1 MSRRGS
7 RLLDALGELQ
17 ADGPVIVVVDDV
29 QWADAL
35 SLRALLFAVRRLV
48 SDHVLVLLAVRA
60 GELRALPD
68 GLRKA
73 ARTSLSLE
81 PLGVGEVHDLADGVG
96 VAISARGA
104 RRLHEH
110 SGGNP
115 LHARALLAEVPARGW
130 EDTEF
135 ALPAPRSLAELV
147 TARLR
152 AGDEASARLLEAA
165 AVLGLRAPLAT
176 AARIAEVDDPFEAAE
191 TVDPALAA
199 LAQGPELHFAHPLIR
214 AAVYQG
220 LSPSRRAR
228 LHAAAAAVIEDEAT
242 ALNHRVAAS
251 AGPERRLADEL
262 ERFAAGCTRV
272 RRWTQA
278 TNSLV
283 AAARLSAGRAD
294 HERRMLDAVEAAMY
308 AGDNPRARTLAEA
321 TEGFA
326 PSARLD
332 SALAYVAIGD
342 GRREEAVLRLE
353 RAWETCDDDA
363 LAARIAERRAFLG
376 ILRLQGEPAVEWA
389 RRSRALAATGR
400 PRGRSRSGSTT
411 RATGPRRTRSSTRR
425 RAAGCR

>member
-1 MSRRGS
+1 MRAAVTFVGRREELRALEDELEAVRRGEPRVALVQGPPGIGKTTLVERFLDGAS
-7 RLLDALGELQ
+7 DGRVARASGDESEVDLPGGVLDQLLRHAGISLTAPAGHVEAGVALLDALGELQ

-176 AARIAEVDDPFEAAE
+176 AAGSPRS
-191 TVDPALAA
+191 T
-199 LAQGPELHFAHPLIR
+199 IR
-214 AAVYQG
+214 
-220 LSPSRRAR
+220 SRQ
-228 LHAAAAAVIEDEAT
+228 
-242 ALNHRVAAS
+242 
-251 AGPERRLADEL
+251 RRPW
-262 ERFAAGCTRV
+262 TP
-272 RRWTQA
+272 RWPR
-278 TNSLV
+278 S
-283 AAARLSAGRAD
+283 
-294 HERRMLDAVEAAMY
+294 
-308 AGDNPRARTLAEA
+308 PRARSCTS
-321 TEGFA
+321 
-326 PSARLD
+326 PIR
-332 SALAYVAIGD
+332 
-342 GRREEAVLRLE
+342 
-353 RAWETCDDDA
+353 
-363 LAARIAERRAFLG
+363 
-376 ILRLQGEPAVEWA
+376 
-389 RRSRALAATGR
+389 
-400 PRGRSRSGSTT
+400 
-411 RATGPRRTRSSTRR
+411 
-425 RAAGCR
+425 